1 VINANVVA
9 IKVDREEH
17 PEVDSVYMAQAS
29 AFAKNLGWPL
39 TVFATPEGHTFY
51 AATYLPPTPSDGQ
64 ASLPEVIHA
73 VSLAWSQ
80 QRETVVESA
89 SSVAQA
95 LDQAQQ
101 AFQTS
106 SQQVLPTKQHL
117 ATVVEGIMSLEDQEY
132 GGLGG
137 SPKFPMAPLLRFLQ
151 GHGDGGNS
159 TAKELSDRLLE
170 TYRHSAL
177 LDTVEGGF
185 FRYSTL
191 RDFSEPHYERML
203 GDNAL
208 LLGLYAN
215 SSLTDTAEG
224 IVNFFERQLRV
235 GGALGSAQDSESVID
250 GVRVE
255 GAYYQHDAEARA
267 LLSPPEVD
275 TKIITGLNGL
285 AIEALAL
292 AHRAGVAG
300 DPGQLGTE
308 ICWWLMENHINEN
321 GTLVR
326 VSDHDR
332 ISSAPATAEDYGG
345 FALGLVEMGMATGNV
360 DFVKTARDLLDVV
373 IDQGLEFTRDPVLEA
388 QGNQAI
394 AGLQEGSTLSGEALL
409 ALAALRVGAL
419 TGSPHYREFAQA
431 MVAPHASDAIANP
444 LGYGGILRVL
454 SELASPRREVI
465 VIAEGASELVGT
477 MKRWRSEGAISVV
490 LNSEQAAAFAAAGF
504 SLFEGR
510 VDGST
515 PTAYVCEAG
524 VCRLPVT
531 TATELRE
538 LLGQ

>member
-1 VINANVVA
+1 VA
-9 IKVDREEH
+9 
-17 PEVDSVYMAQAS
+17 
-29 AFAKNLGWPL
+29 
-39 TVFATPEGHTFY
+39 
-51 AATYLPPTPSDGQ
+51 
-64 ASLPEVIHA
+64 HA
-73 VSLAWSQ
+73 L
-80 QRETVVESA
+80 E
-89 SSVAQA
+89 
-95 LDQAQQ
+95 QAQR
-101 AFQTS
+101 AFQSS
-106 SQQVLPTKQHL
+106 SQQVFPTRHQL
-117 ATVVEGIMSLEDQEY
+117 ATVIEGIASLEDPEY

-137 SPKFPMAPLLRFLQ
+137 APKFPMAPLLRFLQ
-151 GHGDGGNS
+151 GHGDGGNQM
-159 TAKELSDRLLE
+159 AKELCDRLLDV
-170 TYRHSAL
+170 YQRSAL
-177 LDTVEGGF
+177 LDSVEGGF
-185 FRYSTL
+185 FRYSTK
-191 RDFSEPHYERML
+191 RDFTEPHYERML
-203 GDNAL
+203 SDNAL

-215 SSLTDTAEG
+215 SGFTETAEG

-250 GVRVE
+250 GVRIE
-255 GAYYQHDAEARA
+255 GAYYQRDARARA
-267 LLSPPEVD
+267 LLVPPEVD

-308 ICWWLMENHINEN
+308 ICWWLMENHVNEN

-326 VSDHDR
+326 VSDHGR

-360 DFVKTARDLLDVV
+360 DCLKTARDLLDVV
-373 IDQGLEFTRDPVLEA
+373 IEQGLDFTRDPVLQA
-388 QGNQAI
+388 QGSQTV

-419 TGSPHYREFAQA
+419 TGSSHYREFAQA
-431 MVAPHASDAIANP
+431 MVAPHAADAMANP

-454 SELASPRREVI
+454 SELACPRREVI

-531 TATELRE
+531 TAAELRE